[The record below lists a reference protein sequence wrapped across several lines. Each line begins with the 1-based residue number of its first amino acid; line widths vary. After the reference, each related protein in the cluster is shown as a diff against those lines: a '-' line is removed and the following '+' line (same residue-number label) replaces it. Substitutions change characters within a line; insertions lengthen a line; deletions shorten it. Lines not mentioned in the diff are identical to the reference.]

1 MGRFI
6 VRARLPLGSS
16 LQRTDETMKK
26 VEQYLIQRK
35 EIEKYI
41 SNVGGFGG
49 TEANTGMF
57 LLR

>member
-16 LQRTDETMKK
+16 LQRTDEAMKK

-41 SNVGGFGG
+41 SNIGGFGG